1 MNRQAMMAH
10 CIANKAVNITDFDVE
25 NELWVYDELDDVA
38 KALLIQYGLDFI
50 VDVKFALALEEDD
63 GDDNEQQTTHPE
75 ATEGDEG

>member
-10 CIANKAVNITDFDVE
+10 CLANKSINITDFDKE
-25 NELWVYDELDDVA
+25 NDLWVYDELDDISKNV
-38 KALLIQYGLDFI
+38 LIQCGIDLLVEI
-50 VDVKFALALEEDD
+50 KLGLALEEDD

>member
-10 CIANKAVNITDFDVE
+10 CLANKSINITDFDVE
-25 NELWVYDELDDVA
+25 NELWVYEELDDIS
-38 KALLIQYGLDFI
+38 KALLIQCGLDRI
-50 VDVKFALALEEDD
+50 VELRLALEEDD